1 MSYID
6 SFRDSFGKRRIFW
19 LNLSGSFAIG
29 LDRAFPITNVGCLDD
44 GLEYPLVEQRSGV
57 AFCSHERSTAE
68 RVVTHDPA
76 SDDVAGLLGP
86 RIEAIVRSAPSDD
99 WWLVCPRKSPAL
111 EAIAQRRGC
120 SYVGPRP
127 DLCDWLNHKAN
138 FFQGCNKLGLAFPPG
153 RWLRAF
159 QTRHSE
165 LHGEFGDKY
174 VLQQP
179 RGTTGLG
186 TRIVSSEADFA
197 RAGAALGDDDL
208 WAAPYLGNL
217 SLNLNAIAMETAAA
231 VSYPSVQLVGFDML
245 GQTPGGYCGNDFS
258 AVAALPPSMIEE
270 AIEKTR
276 RLGEWLATLGY
287 RGIYG
292 VDFVVEA
299 ATGCLYAVDLN
310 PRWQGSTVLEIQAM
324 LREGRLPL
332 AAADIAYGTGAL
344 SEQEVMDLA
353 DDFRL
358 PISGSQL
365 LPYVPQ
371 GVTHRVARDI
381 RPGVYRIADKL
392 EFLREGLEIADCT
405 TDEEALLTG
414 GIVKRGTM
422 MYPGSRPLRLFSPRS
437 AIHLNTCR
445 PLPWA
450 QRAAEQLYRLLG
462 LTPPS
467 LADG

>member
-217 SLNLNAIAMETAAA
+217 SLNLNAI
-231 VSYPSVQLVGFDML
+231 
-245 GQTPGGYCGNDFS
+245 
-258 AVAALPPSMIEE
+258 
-270 AIEKTR
+270 
-276 RLGEWLATLGY
+276 
-287 RGIYG
+287 
-292 VDFVVEA
+292 DFVVEA

-371 GVTHRVARDI
+371 GVTHRVERDI

-392 EFLREGLEIADCT
+392 EFLREGLEIAGGPT
-405 TDEEALLTG
+405 HEEALRPGGLGKGGTG
-414 GIVKRGTM
+414 G
-422 MYPGSRPLRLFSPRS
+422 
-437 AIHLNTCR
+437 
-445 PLPWA
+445 
-450 QRAAEQLYRLLG
+450 
-462 LTPPS
+462 
-467 LADG
+467 